1 MRSTGPHP
9 DADLTDEEVDRICS
23 GLTQNAA
30 KVRYL
35 RGLGLQVERK
45 PNGRPL
51 VNRAHYNAVR
61 GRARAEEAELAE
73 AEGAGP
79 VWGVH

>member
-1 MRSTGPHP
+1 MSP
-9 DADLTDEEVDRICS
+9 DLTDAEIDAICD
-23 GLTQNAA
+23 GLKQGAA

-35 RGLGLQVERK
+35 EGLGLHVERK

-61 GRARAEEAELAE
+61 GVAQHDAAPA
-73 AEGAGP
+73 GASEP
-79 VWGVH
+79 AWTR

>member
-1 MRSTGPHP
+1 MSP
-9 DADLTDEEVDRICS
+9 DLTDSEIDEICD
-23 GLTQNAA
+23 GLKQSAA

-35 RGLGLQVERK
+35 ESLGLHVERK

-61 GRARAEEAELAE
+61 GVSQHEAAGV
-73 AEGAGP
+73 GASEP
-79 VWGVH
+79 NWTR